1 MLTAVAGDA
10 LPKYTTLCTAL
21 HCTAPHPTTLH
32 YITLHYTRN
41 KDMDFGSLAM
51 RCACGVSADATLRGR
66 GNPRL
71 VSQRM
76 SLGVEKPDDHID
88 AQYGCLRAKAVLAIT
103 DLCKLSVRQ

>member
-1 MLTAVAGDA
+1 MHCQS
-10 LPKYTTLCTAL
+10 TLHYEPHCTAL
-21 HCTAPHPTTLH
+21 RHTPLHYITLH

-71 VSQRM
+71 VAQRM

>member
-1 MLTAVAGDA
+1 
-10 LPKYTTLCTAL
+10 
-21 HCTAPHPTTLH
+21 
-32 YITLHYTRN
+32 
-41 KDMDFGSLAM
+41 MDFGSYSLK
-51 RCACGVSADATLRGR
+51 CACSVDERAWLRGR

-88 AQYGCLRAKAVLAIT
+88 AQYGCPRAKAVLAIT